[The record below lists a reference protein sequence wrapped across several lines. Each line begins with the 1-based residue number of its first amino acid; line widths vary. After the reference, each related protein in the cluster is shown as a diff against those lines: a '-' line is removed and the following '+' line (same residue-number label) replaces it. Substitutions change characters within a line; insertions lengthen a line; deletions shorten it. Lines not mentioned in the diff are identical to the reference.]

1 MRKTLLFALF
11 LLLCAG
17 WMVAQE
23 TYGSQSTRSAN
34 ESTIQGCLSG
44 SAGSY
49 MLADKSGK
57 TYRLEGDPS
66 KLSAH
71 VGHEVRVT
79 GTESTAASS
88 GSQAGTTTGATTA
101 EAKTQFNVTKVEHVA
116 STCSTAQK

>member
-23 TYGSQSTRSAN
+23 TSGSQSTKSAN

-44 SAGSY
+44 SAGGY
-49 MLADKSGK
+49 MLADQSGN
-57 TYRLEGDPS
+57 TYRLAGDTS

-79 GTESTAASS
+79 GTESSAASS
-88 GSQAGTTTGATTA
+88 GSQAGTRTGATTA
-101 EAKTQFNVTKVEHVA
+101 EAKAQFNVTKVEHVA
-116 STCSTAQK
+116 STCSPAQK